1 MKTSKEVE
9 KLAMQLRNVSRIEG
23 YGTSLSVAYTLDQG
37 EKGDDDDDN
46 DDTTLAICELCC
58 VLNMENWVFKARSE

>member
-1 MKTSKEVE
+1 MKTLKEAE
-9 KLAMQLRNVSRIEG
+9 KLGMQLRNVSRIEG

-37 EKGDDDDDN
+37 EKGDDDDN

-58 VLNMENWVFKARSE
+58 VLNMENWVFKARRE